1 MDRDVVIVGGG
12 PAGLTTAIALARAA
26 PALAGRIRVLEKER
40 YPRDKYCAGAV
51 GGRGVA
57 LLRKLDALPDVPF
70 VPIEGMSFRGL
81 QREISARAGTIGRVV
96 RRIEFDD
103 ALARIAEKRG
113 IAVEDG
119 AKVERVSF
127 THRNAGG
134 NTWVHTSTGEVRACV
149 VVGADGVG
157 SAVRRALGL
166 GAGTLR
172 AQALEVDT
180 EPVPGDA
187 DRRLLHFDASD
198 PGVSGYAW
206 DFPTLIDGEPR
217 VSRGA
222 YVLRTA
228 RGAGDVRALLADRL
242 ARRGLDID
250 RYENKRYAERGYD
263 KGEKVASSSAM
274 LVGEAAGID
283 PITGEGIAQAIEY
296 GVLAGRFLA
305 AALSARPAA
314 PDVSGW
320 TRALRRSRL
329 ALDLLARRRLVHHFY
344 GPRRPLLERFLL
356 SDSHALRLGAA
367 HFGATG
373 YEPTRLATVGVRIA
387 AYYAVVRW
395 GASSS
400 VAPSIGTA

>member
-1 MDRDVVIVGGG
+1 MERDVVIVGGG
-12 PAGLTTAIALARAA
+12 PAGLTTAIALARAT
-26 PALAGRIRVLEKER
+26 PSLAGRIRVLEKEK
-40 YPRDKYCAGAV
+40 YPRDKYCAGAI

-81 QREISARAGTIGRVV
+81 EREISARTGTIGRVV

-127 THRNAGG
+127 AGSDAG
-134 NTWVHTSTGEVRACV
+134 DTCVHTSKGEVRAQV

-180 EPVPGDA
+180 EPAPGDP

-198 PGVSGYAW
+198 SGVSGYAW

-228 RGAGDVRALLADRL
+228 HRAGDVRALLAERL
-242 ARRGLDID
+242 ARRGLDIA

-263 KGEKVASSSAM
+263 PGENVASSSAM

-305 AALSARPAA
+305 TALSTRPTA

-329 ALDLLARRRLVHHFY
+329 ALDLRARRRLVHHFY

-373 YEPTRLATVGVRIA
+373 YEPTRLATVGFRIA
-387 AYYAVVRW
+387 AYYAVQY
-395 GASSS
+395 
-400 VAPSIGTA
+400 